1 MMRVFIAFKMP
12 EEVIAS
18 LEDLQR
24 ALKQQGLKLR
34 WVHPHNIHLTLKFLG
49 DISAEEIPAV
59 KRVIQDVSLS
69 QKAFSL
75 EAKGLGVFPTVKKA
89 RVLWSGIHGDLKRL
103 GDFQSNLDRAL
114 ADMGIKPEKRRY
126 RGHLTLGRI
135 KEHVDGSA
143 LALAISRFGSFA
155 SPSFKAERLILFK
168 SDLKP
173 SGAIYQE
180 LFAEHLSNA
189 DDAIQAWTD
198 RDIF

>member
-1 MMRVFIAFKMP
+1 MRAFIAFKLP
-12 EEVIAS
+12 EGVIAS

-34 WVHPHNIHLTLKFLG
+34 WVHPENIHLTLKFIG

-59 KRVIQDVSLS
+59 ERVIRTVSLS
-69 QKAFSL
+69 QTVFSL

-89 RVLWSGIHGDLKRL
+89 RVLWSGIHGDVKRL

-114 ADMGIKPEKRRY
+114 ADMGFEPEKRSF

-135 KEHVDGSA
+135 KGRVDGRA
-143 LALAISRFGSFA
+143 LASAISRFGSFA
-155 SPSFKAERLILFK
+155 SPPFKAERLILFK

-173 SGAIYQE
+173 SGAVYQE
-180 LFAEHLSNA
+180 LFAENLPNV
-189 DDAIQAWTD
+189 DDAIQARAD
-198 RDIF
+198 REII

>member
-1 MMRVFIAFKMP
+1 MRTFIAFKLP

-18 LEDLQR
+18 LGDLQK

-34 WVHPHNIHLTLKFLG
+34 WVHPDNIHLTLKFLG

-59 KRVIQDVSLS
+59 KRVIRTVSRS
-69 QKAFSL
+69 QTVFSL

-89 RVLWSGIHGDLKRL
+89 QVLWSGIHGDVKRL

-114 ADMGIKPEKRRY
+114 AGMGFEPEKRAF

-135 KEHVDGSA
+135 KRRVDGRV
-143 LALAISRFGSFA
+143 LASAISRFGSFV
-155 SPSFKAERLILFK
+155 SPPLTAERLILFK

-173 SGAIYQE
+173 SGAVYQE
-180 LFAEHLSNA
+180 LFAENLSNA
-189 DDAIQAWTD
+189 DDAIQARTD
-198 RDIF
+198 GDII

>member
-1 MMRVFIAFKMP
+1 MRAFIAFKMP

-24 ALKQQGLKLR
+24 ALKQQGLKFS
-34 WVHPHNIHLTLKFLG
+34 WVHPENIHLTLKFLG

-69 QKAFSL
+69 QKGFSL

-103 GDFQSNLDRAL
+103 GDFQANLDRAL
-114 ADMGIKPEKRRY
+114 ADMGIKPEKRSY

-135 KEHVDGSA
+135 KEHVDGRA

-173 SGAIYQE
+173 SGAVYQE
-180 LFAEHLSNA
+180 LFAENLSNA